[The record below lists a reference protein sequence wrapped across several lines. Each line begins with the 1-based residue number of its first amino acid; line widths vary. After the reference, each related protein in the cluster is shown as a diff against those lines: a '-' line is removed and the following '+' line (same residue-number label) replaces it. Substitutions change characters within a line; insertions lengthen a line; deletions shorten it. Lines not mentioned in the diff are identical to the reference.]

1 MGKEIRILLMKMIT
15 TFYRRALVVA
25 RPIDDT
31 ISEPNLR
38 LPIVITRLRRED
50 LPAYLQH
57 RPDQHSD
64 VIRMRIA
71 QGNECFAAWH
81 EGRIVHTG
89 WVTTIPKHESYLRR
103 KLILQPGDIFLY
115 DHYTQPSHRSLGLA
129 RARDIH
135 VLRHYGEEG
144 YQRSMAIVAI
154 ENKAAFRQFKAL
166 GYRSIG
172 MFKCLRFGPW
182 QWTREERWGED
193 PLPVST
199 KIGTRKRSDDDGS
212 F

>member
-1 MGKEIRILLMKMIT
+1 MKMVT

-25 RPIDDT
+25 RLIDGT
-31 ISEPNLR
+31 IPEPNLR
-38 LPIVITRLRRED
+38 LPIVITPLRGED

-57 RPDQHSD
+57 RPDQCSNE
-64 VIRMRIA
+64 IRMRIA
-71 QGNECFAAWH
+71 QEDECFAAWH

-89 WVTTIPKHESYLRR
+89 WVTTIPKHEPYLRR

-129 RARDIH
+129 RARDVH
-135 VLRHYGEEG
+135 VLHHYQEEG
-144 YQRSMAIVAI
+144 YRRSIAIVAM
-154 ENKAAFRQFKAL
+154 ENKVAFRAFKAL

-182 QWTREERWGED
+182 QWTWEERWGED

-199 KIGTRKRSDDDGS
+199 KIGM
-212 F
+212 

>member
-1 MGKEIRILLMKMIT
+1 MKMIT

-31 ISEPNLR
+31 IPDPNPR
-38 LPIVITRLRRED
+38 LPIVINPLRGED

-57 RPDQHSD
+57 RPDQHSSE
-64 VIRMRIA
+64 IRMRIA
-71 QGNECFAAWH
+71 QGDECFAAWH

-135 VLRHYGEEG
+135 VLHHYREKG
-144 YQRSMAIVAI
+144 YRRSMAIVAI
-154 ENKAAFRQFKAL
+154 ENKAAFRQFEAV

-182 QWTREERWGED
+182 QWAWEERWGED
-193 PLPVST
+193 PLPVSM
-199 KIGTRKRSDDDGS
+199 KIGM
-212 F
+212 